1 ESSSRMILH
10 LRRSLKGCG
19 VKEGFS
25 LSTLEVHSIHYK
37 SFLVDYPKALIRTL
51 IKKGVITAAG
61 LGTRLLSVT
70 KAQPKEMLPVFAK
83 CRDGSVCMKPIVQL
97 VFEDLYNIGIRDFCF
112 VVGRGQ
118 RTIREHF
125 TPDFSYLSILDKR
138 GKNGLAKE
146 LESFHEMVR
155 RSN

>member
-1 ESSSRMILH
+1 MNRDPQE
-10 LRRSLKGCG
+10 RSDYTKRIT
-19 VKEGFS
+19 
-25 LSTLEVHSIHYK
+25 TLELRSNDYK
-37 SFLVDYPKALIRTL
+37 SFPCSVTRAVNSTL

-70 KAQPKEMLPVFAK
+70 KAQPKEMLPVFARCK
-83 CRDGSVCMKPIVQL
+83 DGGLCMKPIVQL
-97 VFEDLYNIGIRDFCF
+97 VFEDLYQSGIRDFCF

-146 LESFHEMVR
+146 LDAFYEMVG
-155 RSN
+155 RSRIQWVNQFEP